1 MSMARDL
8 VVVDIGGTHARFA
21 IASIGDDGAISL
33 DTPETLHTADHA
45 SFQTAWEAFRDRKG
59 GTLPNAVSMAIAGP
73 VGSPGNLAPVIR
85 FTNNPWIIRPALI
98 PEKLGVTDYTL
109 VNDFAAVAHA
119 VARADDSQ
127 FLDLAGPDAPLGRE
141 GTISVLG
148 PGTGLGVAHLYRS
161 GSTYR
166 VQATEGGHID
176 FAPLD
181 SIEDAILAR
190 LRRRH
195 NRVSVERVVA
205 GPGIV
210 DIYQA
215 LAALENR
222 TEPERDA
229 IEIWDLGTT
238 GADSLAAAAVDRFCL
253 ALGSVAGDLALAQGG
268 FAGVVIAG
276 GLGYRIRDTLLAS
289 GFAARFTAKGRFES
303 LMAGIP
309 VKLIVHPQ
317 PGLFGAA
324 AAFASEHLPVQGADA

>member
-1 MSMARDL
+1 MQDV

-21 IASIGDDGAISL
+21 IASIGDDGAIAL
-33 DTPETLHTADHA
+33 DEPETLHTVDHA
-45 SFQTAWEAFRDRKG
+45 SFQTAWQAFRERKG
-59 GTLPNAVSMAIAGP
+59 GTLPTAVSMAIAGP
-73 VGSPGNLAPVIR
+73 VGSPGKPNPVIR

-98 PEKLGVTDYTL
+98 NEKLGVERFTL

-127 FLDLAGPDAPLGRE
+127 FLHLAGPDQPLGRE
-141 GTISVLG
+141 GTISVIG
-148 PGTGLGVAHLYRS
+148 PGTGLGVAHLYRRP
-161 GSTYR
+161 GHYR

-190 LRRRH
+190 LRQRH
-195 NRVSVERVVA
+195 IRVSAERVVA
-205 GPGIV
+205 GPAIV

-215 LAALENR
+215 LAALEHR
-222 TEPERDA
+222 TVPEQDA
-229 IEIWDLGTT
+229 ITIWNLGTS
-238 GADSLAAAAVDRFCL
+238 GEDPLAAAAVDRFCL
-253 ALGSVAGDLALAQGG
+253 SLGSVAGDLALAQGG

-276 GLGYRIRDTLLAS
+276 GLGYRIRETLLAS
-289 GFAARFTAKGRFES
+289 GFGSRFKAKGRFES

-324 AAFASEHLPVQGADA
+324 AAFASEHS

>member
-1 MSMARDL
+1 MRE
-8 VVVDIGGTHARFA
+8 VVAVDIGGTHARFA
-21 IASIGDDGAISL
+21 VATMADDGAITL
-33 DTPETLHTADHA
+33 DEPETLHTADHA

-59 GTLPNAVSMAIAGP
+59 GSLPAAVSMAIAGP
-73 VGSPGNLAPVIR
+73 VGSPGNLNPVIR

-98 PEKLGVTDYTL
+98 PEKLDVERFTI

-127 FLDLAGPDAPLGRE
+127 FLHLAGPEEPLGRE
-141 GTISVLG
+141 GTISVIG
-148 PGTGLGVAHLYRS
+148 PGTGLGVAHLWRS
-161 GSTYR
+161 GANYR

-176 FAPLD
+176 YAPLD

-190 LRRRH
+190 LRQRH
-195 NRVSVERVVA
+195 LRVSVERVVA

-210 DIYQA
+210 DIYHA
-215 LAALENR
+215 LAALEGR
-222 TEPERDA
+222 TVPERDA
-229 IEIWDLGTT
+229 IEIWTLGTS
-238 GADSLAAAAVDRFCL
+238 GEDSLAAAAIDRFCL
-253 ALGSVAGDLALAQGG
+253 SLGSVAGDLALAQGG

-289 GFAARFTAKGRFES
+289 GFAARFKAKGRFES
-303 LMAGIP
+303 LMASIP

-324 AAFASEHLPVQGADA
+324 AAFFAEHGDSA

>member
-1 MSMARDL
+1 MARDL

-21 IASIGDDGAISL
+21 IAAISAQGAISL
-33 DTPETLHTADHA
+33 DAPETLHTADHA
-45 SFQTAWEAFRDRKG
+45 SFETAWEAFRARKG
-59 GTLPNAVSMAIAGP
+59 GTLPAAVSMAIAGP
-73 VGSPGNLAPVIR
+73 VSARGDLAAVIR

-127 FLDLAGPDAPLGRE
+127 FLHLAGPDMPLGRE
-141 GTISVLG
+141 GTISVIG

-161 GSTYR
+161 GGQYR

-181 SIEDAILAR
+181 TIEDAILAR

-195 NRVSVERVVA
+195 NRVSAERVVA

-215 LAALENR
+215 LAALEHR
-222 TEPERDA
+222 TVPERDA
-229 IEIWDLGTT
+229 IEIWNRSASGE
-238 GADSLAAAAVDRFCL
+238 DSLAAAAVDRFCL
-253 ALGSVAGDLALAQGG
+253 SLGSVAGDLALAQGG

-276 GLGYRIRDTLLAS
+276 GLGYRIRETLLAS
-289 GFAARFTAKGRFES
+289 GFAARFKAKGRFES
-303 LMAGIP
+303 LMAAIP

-324 AAFASEHLPVQGADA
+324 AAFASEHGARA

>member
-1 MSMARDL
+1 MRE
-8 VVVDIGGTHARFA
+8 VVAVDIGGTHARFA
-21 IASIGDDGAISL
+21 VAALADDGAISL
-33 DTPETLHTADHA
+33 DEPETLHTADHA

-59 GTLPNAVSMAIAGP
+59 GTLPAAVSMAIAGP
-73 VGSPGNLAPVIR
+73 VGSPGNPNPVIR

-98 PEKLGVTDYTL
+98 PEKLDVERFTI

-127 FLDLAGPDAPLGRE
+127 FLHLAGPEEPLGRE
-141 GTISVLG
+141 GTISVIG
-148 PGTGLGVAHLYRS
+148 PGTGLGVAHLWRS
-161 GSTYR
+161 GANYR

-176 FAPLD
+176 YAPLD

-190 LRRRH
+190 LRQRH
-195 NRVSVERVVA
+195 LRVSVERVVA

-210 DIYQA
+210 DIYHA
-215 LAALENR
+215 LAALEGR
-222 TEPERDA
+222 TVPERDA
-229 IEIWDLGTT
+229 IEIWTLGTS
-238 GADSLAAAAVDRFCL
+238 GDDSLAAAAIDRFCL
-253 ALGSVAGDLALAQGG
+253 SLGSVAGDLALAQGG

-289 GFAARFTAKGRFES
+289 GFAARFKAKGRFES

-324 AAFASEHLPVQGADA
+324 AAFFAEHGDSA

>member
-1 MSMARDL
+1 MHEV

-21 IASIGDDGAISL
+21 IASIADDGAITL
-33 DTPETLHTADHA
+33 DQPETLHTADHA
-45 SFQTAWEAFRDRKG
+45 SFQTAWQAYGERKG
-59 GTLPNAVSMAIAGP
+59 GTLPKAVSMAIAGP
-73 VGSPGNLAPVIR
+73 VGTPGKPNPVIR
-85 FTNNPWIIRPALI
+85 FTNNPWLIRPALI
-98 PEKLGVTDYTL
+98 NEKLGVERYSL

-127 FLDLAGPDAPLGRE
+127 FLHLAGPDQPLGRE
-141 GTISVLG
+141 GTISVIG

-161 GSTYR
+161 ADNYR

-190 LRRRH
+190 LRQRH
-195 NRVSVERVVA
+195 MRVSAERVVA
-205 GPGIV
+205 GPAIV

-215 LAALENR
+215 LAALEHR
-222 TEPERDA
+222 TVPECDDIA
-229 IEIWDLGTT
+229 IWNLGTS
-238 GADSLAAAAVDRFCL
+238 GEDSLAAAAVDRFCL
-253 ALGSVAGDLALAQGG
+253 SLGSVAGDLALAQGG

-276 GLGYRIRDTLLAS
+276 GLGYRIRETLLSS
-289 GFAARFTAKGRFES
+289 GFAARFKAKGRFES
-303 LMAGIP
+303 LMANIP

-324 AAFASEHLPVQGADA
+324 AAFASEHGAAS

>member
-1 MSMARDL
+1 MTQL

-21 IASIGDDGAISL
+21 IATISSAGAITL
-33 DTPETLHTADHA
+33 GEPETLHTADHA
-45 SFQTAWEAFRDRKG
+45 SFQTAWEAFRERSG
-59 GTLPNAVSMAIAGP
+59 GTLPRAVSMAIAGP
-73 VGSPGNLAPVIR
+73 VGGEVIR

-98 PEKLGVTDYTL
+98 TAKLDVDRFTL

-127 FLDLAGPDAPLGRE
+127 FLHLAGPDAPLGSS
-141 GTISVLG
+141 GTISVIG
-148 PGTGLGVAHLYRS
+148 PGTGLGVAHVWRD
-161 GSTYR
+161 GSAYR

-190 LRRRH
+190 LRKRH

-210 DIYQA
+210 DIYQTLSAIEGRA
-215 LAALENR
+215 L
-222 TEPERDA
+222 PERDA
-229 IEIWDLGTT
+229 IDIWTAGQDGS
-238 GADSLAAAAVDRFCL
+238 DSLAAAAVDRFCL
-253 ALGSVAGDLALAQGG
+253 SLGSVAGDITLAQGG

-276 GLGYRIRDTLLAS
+276 GLGYRIRETLRTS
-289 GFAARFTAKGRFES
+289 GFAQRFRAKGRFES
-303 LMAGIP
+303 LMASIP

-324 AAFASEHLPVQGADA
+324 AAFADQHGATP

>member
-1 MSMARDL
+1 MMRDV

-21 IASIGDDGAISL
+21 IASIGADGAISL
-33 DTPETLHTADHA
+33 DEPETLKTADHA
-45 SFQTAWEAFRDRKG
+45 SFQTAWEAFRTRKG
-59 GTLPNAVSMAIAGP
+59 GTLPPAVSMAIAGP
-73 VGSPGNLAPVIR
+73 VDKAGLPGTVFR
-85 FTNNPWIIRPALI
+85 FTNNHWIIRPALI
-98 PEKLGVTDYTL
+98 PEKLDVTHYTL

-127 FLDLAGPDAPLGRE
+127 FMHLAGPDEPLDRE

-161 GSTYR
+161 GGTYR

-181 SIEDAILAR
+181 AIEDAILAR
-190 LRRRH
+190 LRSRH

-215 LAALENR
+215 LAALEGR
-222 TEPERDA
+222 SEPERDA
-229 IEIWDLGTT
+229 IEIWNLGTS
-238 GADSLAAAAVDRFCL
+238 GEDSLAAAAVDRFCL
-253 ALGSVAGDLALAQGG
+253 SLGSVAGDLALAQGG

-276 GLGYRIRDTLLAS
+276 GLGYRIRDTLLNS
-289 GFAARFTAKGRFES
+289 GFGSRFKAKGRFES

-324 AAFASEHLPVQGADA
+324 AAFASEHLPVRGDAA

>member
-1 MSMARDL
+1 MREV

-21 IASIGDDGAISL
+21 IASIGPNGAITL
-33 DTPETLHTADHA
+33 DDPETLHTADHA
-45 SFQTAWEAFRDRKG
+45 SFQTAWEAFRTRKG
-59 GTLPNAVSMAIAGP
+59 GTLPAAVSIAIAGP
-73 VGSPGNLAPVIR
+73 VGSPGKPNPVIR

-98 PEKLGVTDYTL
+98 NEKLGVTQFTL

-127 FLDLAGPDAPLGRE
+127 FLHLAGPDAPLGRE
-141 GTISVLG
+141 GTISVIG

-161 GSTYR
+161 GAHYR

-190 LRRRH
+190 LRQRH
-195 NRVSVERVVA
+195 IRVSVERVVA
-205 GPGIV
+205 GPAIV
-210 DIYQA
+210 DIYAA
-215 LAALENR
+215 LAALEGR
-222 TEPERDA
+222 SVPEMDA
-229 IEIWDLGTT
+229 ITIWGLGTS
-238 GADSLAAAAVDRFCL
+238 GEDSLAAAAVDRFCL
-253 ALGSVAGDLALAQGG
+253 SLGSVAGDLALAQGG

-276 GLGYRIRDTLLAS
+276 GLGYRIREALLAS
-289 GFAARFTAKGRFES
+289 GFGARFKAKGRFES

-324 AAFASEHLPVQGADA
+324 AAFASEHGDAA

>member
-1 MSMARDL
+1 MHE
-8 VVVDIGGTHARFA
+8 VVAVDIGGTHARFA
-21 IASIGDDGAISL
+21 IASIAADGAITL
-33 DTPETLHTADHA
+33 GAPETLHTADHA
-45 SFQTAWEAFRDRKG
+45 SFQTAWEAFRTRMG
-59 GTLPNAVSMAIAGP
+59 GTLPAAVSMAIAGP
-73 VGSPGNLAPVIR
+73 VGSPGNLNPVIR
-85 FTNNPWIIRPALI
+85 FTNNPWIIRPPLI
-98 PEKLGVTDYTL
+98 PEKLDVERFTI

-127 FLDLAGPDAPLGRE
+127 FLHLAGPDEPLGRD
-141 GTISVLG
+141 GTISVIG
-148 PGTGLGVAHLYRS
+148 PGTGLGVAHLWRS
-161 GSTYR
+161 GSAYR

-210 DIYQA
+210 DIYQS
-215 LAALENR
+215 LAALEQR
-222 TEPERDA
+222 SVPERDA
-229 IEIWDLGTT
+229 IEIWTLGTS
-238 GADSLAAAAVDRFCL
+238 GEDSLASAAIDRFCL
-253 ALGSVAGDLALAQGG
+253 SLGSVAGDLALAQGG

-289 GFAARFTAKGRFES
+289 GFAERFKAKGRFES
-303 LMAGIP
+303 LMAQVP

-324 AAFASEHLPVQGADA
+324 AAFAAEHLPQPGVDA

>member
-1 MSMARDL
+1 MEI
-8 VVVDIGGTHARFA
+8 VTVDIGGTHARFA
-21 IASIGDDGAISL
+21 IATIADDGTITL
-33 DTPETLHTADHA
+33 GEPETLHTDDHA
-45 SFQTAWEAFRDRKG
+45 SFQTAWEAFRARKG
-59 GTLPNAVSMAIAGP
+59 GSLPAAVSMAIAGP

-98 PEKLGVTDYTL
+98 NEKLDVERFTL

-127 FLDLAGPDAPLGRE
+127 FLHLAGPETPLGRE
-141 GTISVLG
+141 GTISVIG
-148 PGTGLGVAHLYRS
+148 PGTGLGVAHLWRS
-161 GSTYR
+161 GSGYR

-181 SIEDAILAR
+181 TIEDAILAR
-190 LRRRH
+190 LRGRH

-215 LAALENR
+215 LAALEHR
-222 TEPERDA
+222 SEPERDA
-229 IEIWDLGTT
+229 IEIWNLGTS
-238 GADSLAAAAVDRFCL
+238 GEDSLAAAAVDRFCL
-253 ALGSVAGDLALAQGG
+253 SLGSVAGDLALAQGG

-289 GFAARFTAKGRFES
+289 GFAARFKAKGRFET
-303 LMAGIP
+303 LMASIP

-324 AAFASEHLPVQGADA
+324 AAFAAEHLPTQCDAA

>member
-1 MSMARDL
+1 MQD
-8 VVVDIGGTHARFA
+8 VVVIDIGGTHARFA
-21 IASIGDDGAISL
+21 IASIAADGAISL
-33 DTPETLHTADHA
+33 DEPETLHTADHA
-45 SFQTAWEAFRDRKG
+45 SFQTAWEAFRERKG
-59 GTLPNAVSMAIAGP
+59 GALPDAVSIAIAGP
-73 VGSPGNLAPVIR
+73 VGTPGNLNPVIR

-98 PEKLGVTDYTL
+98 PEKLGVDAFTL

-119 VARADDSQ
+119 VARADASQ
-127 FLDLAGPDAPLGRE
+127 FLHLAGPDEPLGSE
-141 GTISVLG
+141 GTISVIG

-161 GSTYR
+161 GAQYR

-190 LRRRH
+190 LRQRH

-205 GPGIV
+205 GP
-210 DIYQA
+210 
-215 LAALENR
+215 
-222 TEPERDA
+222 EREA
-229 IEIWDLGTT
+229 IEIWNLGTS
-238 GADSLAAAAVDRFCL
+238 GEDSLAAAAVDRFCL
-253 ALGSVAGDLALAQGG
+253 SLGSIAGDLALAQGG

-276 GLGYRIRDTLLAS
+276 GLGYRIRETLLAS
-289 GFAARFTAKGRFES
+289 GFAARFKTKGRFET

-324 AAFASEHLPVQGADA
+324 AAFASEHEGSA

>member
-1 MSMARDL
+1 MTQL

-21 IASIGDDGAISL
+21 IATISSAGAITL
-33 DTPETLHTADHA
+33 GEPATLHTADHA
-45 SFQTAWEAFRDRKG
+45 SFQTAWEAFRARNG
-59 GTLPNAVSMAIAGP
+59 GTLPRAVSMAIAGP
-73 VGSPGNLAPVIR
+73 VGGEVIR

-98 PEKLGVTDYTL
+98 TAKLDVDRFTL

-127 FLDLAGPDAPLGRE
+127 FLHLAGPDEPLRPS
-141 GTISVLG
+141 GTISVIG
-148 PGTGLGVAHLYRS
+148 PGTGLGVAHVWRD
-161 GSTYR
+161 GAGYR

-190 LRRRH
+190 LRKRH

-210 DIYQA
+210 DIYQT
-215 LAALENR
+215 LAAIEGR
-222 TEPERDA
+222 AVPECDA
-229 IEIWDLGTT
+229 IEIWTAGQDGS
-238 GADSLAAAAVDRFCL
+238 DSLAAAAVDRFCL
-253 ALGSVAGDLALAQGG
+253 SLGSVAGDITLAQGG

-276 GLGYRIRDTLLAS
+276 GLGYRIRETLRTS
-289 GFAARFTAKGRFES
+289 GFAQRFRAKGRFES
-303 LMAGIP
+303 LMASIP

-324 AAFASEHLPVQGADA
+324 AAFAEEHGVSP

>member
-1 MSMARDL
+1 MHE
-8 VVVDIGGTHARFA
+8 VVAVDIGGTHARFA
-21 IASIGDDGAISL
+21 IASIAADGAITL
-33 DTPETLHTADHA
+33 GEPETLHTADHA
-45 SFQTAWEAFRDRKG
+45 SFQTAWEAFRERMG
-59 GTLPNAVSMAIAGP
+59 GTLPAVVSMAIAGP
-73 VGSPGNLAPVIR
+73 VGSPGNLNPVIR
-85 FTNNPWIIRPALI
+85 FTNNPWIIRPPLI
-98 PEKLGVTDYTL
+98 PEKLDVERFTI

-119 VARADDSQ
+119 VARADASQ
-127 FLDLAGPDAPLGRE
+127 FLHLAGPDEPLGHD
-141 GTISVLG
+141 GTISVIG
-148 PGTGLGVAHLYRS
+148 PGTGLGVAHLWRS
-161 GSTYR
+161 GSAYR

-210 DIYQA
+210 DIYHA
-215 LAALENR
+215 LAALEQR
-222 TEPERDA
+222 SVPERDA
-229 IEIWDLGTT
+229 IEIWTLGTS
-238 GADSLAAAAVDRFCL
+238 GEDSLAAAAIDRFCL
-253 ALGSVAGDLALAQGG
+253 SLGSVAGDLALAQGG

-289 GFAARFTAKGRFES
+289 GFAERFKAKGRFES
-303 LMAGIP
+303 LMASIP

-324 AAFASEHLPVQGADA
+324 AAYASEHLPPPGAPA

>member
-1 MSMARDL
+1 MREV

-21 IASIGDDGAISL
+21 IASIAEDGAISL
-33 DTPETLHTADHA
+33 DEPETLHTADHA
-45 SFQTAWEAFRDRKG
+45 SFQTAWEAYRERKG
-59 GTLPNAVSMAIAGP
+59 GTLPAAVSMAIAGP
-73 VGSPGNLAPVIR
+73 VGTPGNLNPVIR

-98 PEKLGVTDYTL
+98 PEKLDAAQYTI

-127 FLDLAGPDAPLGRE
+127 FLHLAGPDVPLASE
-141 GTISVLG
+141 GTISVIG

-161 GSTYR
+161 EDGGYR

-190 LRRRH
+190 LRQRH
-195 NRVSVERVVA
+195 LRVSVERVVA

-215 LAALENR
+215 LAALEHR

-229 IEIWDLGTT
+229 IEIWTLGTS
-238 GADSLAAAAVDRFCL
+238 GEDSLAAAAVDRFCL
-253 ALGSVAGDLALAQGG
+253 SLGSVAGDLALAQGG

-276 GLGYRIRDTLLAS
+276 GLGYRIRETLLAS
-289 GFAARFTAKGRFES
+289 GFAARFKAKGRFES

-324 AAFASEHLPVQGADA
+324 AAFASEHAGAEA